1 MTVPPS
7 GRETGDPGG
16 RGPSRSSLSR
26 SGLSRSSLPRARRRV
41 EIERAARRSAIL
53 TVLGTALPGAGLTR
67 TRYFRLGWIVLSLVA
82 GVLAAAAVLVFTR
95 GATTAALSIAVRPGA
110 LMLVIVGLILGGLIW
125 IWTILLTHRG
135 TTDRRFD
142 SVQRSGLRLL
152 TGAMC
157 VVVAVPM
164 ATAVRY
170 SLVQRDVIA
179 SMFNN
184 ETLTTAEGAAR
195 PGGGA
200 DPWEGTSRVT
210 VLLLGSDAGDDRVGV
225 RTDSMIVA
233 SINTRTGDTV
243 LFSLPRNLQNVPFP
257 SSNPLSKVW
266 PKGYNCGSEC
276 LLNAVWTEAEGRKDL
291 FKNDP
296 HPGLTTVRG
305 VIEEIIGLRIDYTT
319 IVDLKGFAAL
329 VDAMGGVTVNVTE
342 RLPVEGHRTES
353 GAIVGVQSYLEPGVQ
368 KLDGYH
374 ALWFARSRAT
384 TDDFSRMR
392 RQRCLV
398 GKILAQVNP
407 PTILQKYPELAA
419 VAKDNIQTDVPA
431 ADLPAWV
438 ELLMRV
444 RNSSIRSLTFTPD
457 NISPGNPN
465 FSAIRKMVKDSLSTV
480 PAAAPA
486 APAGTA
492 TPAATATPSSKPT
505 TTTSKSGKTATPTV
519 TPPTVTSHT
528 APATAPISIDEAC

>member
-1 MTVPPS
+1 MTMPPS
-7 GRETGDPGG
+7 GRDTGAREG
-16 RGPSRSSLSR
+16 RAPSRA
-26 SGLSRSSLPRARRRV
+26 SLPRSRRRL

-53 TVLGTALPGAGLTR
+53 TLLGTVLPGAGLTR

-82 GVLAAAAVLVFTR
+82 GVLAGAAVLVFTR
-95 GATTAALSIAVRPGA
+95 GLTNAALGIAVRPGV
-110 LMLVIVGLILGGLIW
+110 LMLVVVGLILGGLIW

-179 SMFNN
+179 SMFGN
-184 ETLTTAEGAAR
+184 ETMTTAEGGAR
-195 PGGGA
+195 PGGGS

-233 SINTRTGDTV
+233 SINTQTGDTV

-276 LLNAVWTEAEGRKDL
+276 LLNAVWTEAEERKDL

-296 HPGLTTVRG
+296 HPGLTTIRG
-305 VIEEIIGLRIDYTT
+305 VIQEIIGLRIDYTT

-398 GKILAQVNP
+398 GKILGQVNAQ
-407 PTILQKYPELAA
+407 TMLQKYPELAA
-419 VAKDNIQTDVPA
+419 VAKENIQTDVPA
-431 ADLPAWV
+431 GDLPAWV
-438 ELLMRV
+438 ELLLRV
-444 RNSSIRSLTFTPD
+444 RNSSIRSLTFTPE
-457 NISPGNPN
+457 NIAPGNPN
-465 FSAIRKMVKDSLSTV
+465 FTAIRKMVKDSLTPI

-486 APAGTA
+486 TSAPPTSPTTSKA
-492 TPAATATPSSKPT
+492 TPTTA
-505 TTTSKSGKTATPTV
+505 KSGKTSTPTP
-519 TPPTVTSHT
+519 TPPTVTSRT